1 MGVHVPISQIRN
13 THTED
18 ERGPVAYLITLLV
31 SPVVKNLP
39 SNAGDAAGLTPG
51 QRPGIPRAAW
61 QPSLSTT
68 REEAR
73 CLSEDLCSLNEQVNA

>member
-1 MGVHVPISQIRN
+1 M
-13 THTED
+13 
-18 ERGPVAYLITLLV
+18 AYLITLLV

-61 QPSLSTT
+61 QLSLSTAT

-73 CLSEDLCSLNEQVNA
+73 CLSEDPVQPK